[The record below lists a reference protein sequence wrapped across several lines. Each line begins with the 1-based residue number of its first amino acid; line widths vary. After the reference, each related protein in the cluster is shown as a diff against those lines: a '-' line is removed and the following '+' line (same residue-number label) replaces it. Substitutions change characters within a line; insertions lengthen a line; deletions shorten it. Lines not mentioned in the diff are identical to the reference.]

1 MKTSAP
7 IGARM
12 PQMPTPVE
20 VMKPPSGIIDTFGA
34 SRMSRSST
42 CRNSAKSR
50 VRAKTAIA
58 PSEMAKYTNANTPDG
73 APSAR

>member
-1 MKTSAP
+1 
-7 IGARM
+7 
-12 PQMPTPVE
+12 MPTPVE
-20 VMKPPSGIIDTFGA
+20 VMNPPSRIIDRFGA

-42 CRNSAKSR
+42 RRNSAKSR

-58 PSEMAKYTNANTPDG
+58 TTEMAKYTNASTPDG